1 MLWVEDCSGRV
12 ADPTNG
18 EVILNVP
25 DRTFRLTK
33 IKGERGTLPTTSHG
47 NDLWCL
53 IDSLFES
60 RGIDCIH

>member
-1 MLWVEDCSGRV
+1 MEFVLWVEDCSGRV

-33 IKGERGTLPTTSHG
+33 IRSGRGTLPKILVMGMTDG
-47 NDLWCL
+47 VL
-53 IDSLFES
+53 
-60 RGIDCIH
+60 